1 MLISRHHLQRTG
13 RTTYMKYQDENE
25 ILYEVKDIAREL
37 HRMLRDDSLRRLRL
51 NQLYSDPETLKW
63 TPDLVRRSLLAES
76 IYKKLNNLI
85 CQKNL
90 DKLKK
95 AV

>member
-1 MLISRHHLQRTG
+1 
-13 RTTYMKYQDENE
+13 MKYQDENE
-25 ILYEVKDIAREL
+25 IIYEVKDIAKEL
-37 HRMLRDDSLRRLRL
+37 HSLLREDSLHRLHL
-51 NQLYSDPETLKW
+51 GQLYSDPETLKW

-76 IYKKLNNLI
+76 ICKKLDGLI
-85 CQKNL
+85 YQKNI